1 MDVKAYSLLLVAI
14 VIGVV
19 GQLLLRHGMSRC
31 PGFRLAGIVG
41 LIRNRPVV
49 AGFICYGASTLLY
62 LHVLASIDLSI
73 AYPTVSLGYVL
84 VMVMSKVLFKELIRP
99 AQWGAVLII
108 CAGVA
113 LVGLGSW

>member
-1 MDVKAYSLLLVAI
+1 MEVNAYSLLLVSI
-14 VIGVV
+14 MIGVV
-19 GQLLLRHGMSRC
+19 GQLLLKHGISRC
-31 PGFRLAGIVG
+31 PGFRLAEIVG

-84 VMVMSKVLFKELIRP
+84 VVVMSKVIFKEQIRP

-108 CAGVA
+108 CAGVT
-113 LVGLGSW
+113 LVGLGSL

>member
-14 VIGVV
+14 LIGVV
-19 GQLLLRHGMSRC
+19 GQLLLKHGISRC
-31 PGFRLAGIVG
+31 PRLRLLEIVG
-41 LIRNRPVV
+41 LIRNYPVV
-49 AGFICYGASTLLY
+49 AGFLCYGASTLLY
-62 LHVLASIDLSI
+62 LQVLASIDLSI

-84 VMVMSKVLFKELIRP
+84 VMVMSKVFFKELIRP